1 MLGDVTSNKVKVNT
15 KALEEIKRMKE
26 FSPFQPCQLQTTAL
40 AVTMDSFFIIHCLNI
55 NSFLPNEKSFN
66 KDCLTMSSHIT
77 CLNETWLRSK
87 MRFQSQETTVNSGQ
101 TAINNTK
108 MVDCYLIFITIC
120 IFWNTLKKK
129 NGTQHSFTGTKTR
142 SFTQDMCSAVVSQ
155 P

>member
-1 MLGDVTSNKVKVNT
+1 MSCKGTFHAGQFYTAVSRTKELKGLLMLGDVTSNKVKVNT

-26 FSPFQPCQLQTTAL
+26 SSPFQPCQLQTTAL

-55 NSFLPNEKSFN
+55 NSFRPHEKSFN

-101 TAINNTK
+101 TAINNTE

-120 IFWNTLKKK
+120 IF
-129 NGTQHSFTGTKTR
+129 
-142 SFTQDMCSAVVSQ
+142 
-155 P
+155 